1 MYKILV
7 IDDDIQLLRLLRDV
21 FEIEGWRVVTCDS
34 AEACIDAI
42 KVSTF
47 DICIIDLH
55 LPDADGNALIEKL
68 HSTLNIPII
77 AISGFENTI
86 DLAATSQIGA
96 DYHMKKPFEPD
107 EIVIECKRLIQKHRA
122 VAEVADT

>member
-1 MYKILV
+1 MYKVLV

-21 FEIEGWRVVTCDS
+21 FEIEGWRVVTCDTADAS
-34 AEACIDAI
+34 IDAI
-42 KVSTF
+42 EESTF
-47 DICIIDLH
+47 NICIIDLH

-107 EIVIECKRLIQKHRA
+107 EIVIECKRLIDKHQA
-122 VAEVADT
+122 LNELADS